1 MFLLFFE
8 FFSFIKVFYAVYCK
22 VQRNNFIPERRCFYL
37 SLRTKNLPLE
47 KFCPYEVNFLCGNPT
62 EVNRIVSQ
70 VLIS

>member
-1 MFLLFFE
+1 MTSKTLSLGYGDITLFFTISKY
-8 FFSFIKVFYAVYCK
+8 FCVTIVK
-22 VQRNNFIPERRCFYL
+22 L

-47 KFCPYEVNFLCGNPT
+47 KFCPYEVNFLCGNRT